1 MLGVLLFNLG
11 GPETLDEVRPFLYN
25 LFSDPEIIRLPAI
38 VRKPLA
44 GFIAVTRAPKSRG
57 YYKKIG
63 GGSPLRRD
71 TEAQGDA
78 LVARLA
84 ERGVEARAYVGMR
97 AWRPFIHD
105 AVDRIE
111 RDGIDELVVLPLY
124 PQFSV
129 STTGSSTKELYR
141 VLSSRGGLRHIRRH
155 YVTRWYDHPK
165 YVDAVARR
173 IEEQLPRFP
182 DPSRVH
188 LLFTA
193 HSIPV
198 SYVDRGDPYLEQ
210 TEETVQLVLDRLGL
224 PLEHTLAF
232 QSKVGPVKWLE
243 PSTNDA
249 IPRLAARGVD
259 QVLAIPI
266 SFVSDHIETL
276 YEIDILYQ
284 ALAREAG
291 IPNFRRTEALGLDP
305 GFIDCLA
312 DLVLERGQES
322 GVRGQEK
329 FPTLTPDP

>member
-1 MLGVLLFNLG
+1 MLGILLFNLG
-11 GPETLDEVRPFLYN
+11 GPERLEDVRPFLYN
-25 LFSDPEIIRLPAI
+25 LFADPEIINLPAI

-44 GFIAVTRAPKSRG
+44 AFIAVTRAPKSRG
-57 YYKKIG
+57 YYRKIG

-71 TEAQGDA
+71 TEAQGRA

-97 AWRPFIHD
+97 AWHPFID
-105 AVDRIE
+105 EAVDAIE
-111 RDGIDELVVLPLY
+111 RDPVDELVVLPLY

-141 VLSSRGGLRHIRRH
+141 VLWNGHGGLRRIRRH

-165 YVDAVARR
+165 YVDAVARQV
-173 IEEQLPRFP
+173 EEQLPRFP
-182 DPSRVH
+182 DPSHVH

-198 SYVDRGDPYLEQ
+198 SYVERGDPYLRQ
-210 TEETVQLVLDRLGL
+210 TEETVRLVLERLGR
-224 PLEHTLAF
+224 PLEHSLAF

-243 PSTNDA
+243 PSTNRVIA
-249 IPRLAARGVD
+249 ELGARGVD
-259 QVLAIPI
+259 EVLAIPI

-276 YEIDILYQ
+276 YEIDILYRD
-284 ALAREAG
+284 LAKEAQ
-291 IPNFRRTEALGLDP
+291 IAHFRRTEALGLDP

-312 DLVLERGQES
+312 DLVIERIQGRKE
-322 GVRGQEK
+322 
-329 FPTLTPDP
+329 

>member
-1 MLGVLLFNLG
+1 MLGILLFNLG
-11 GPETLDEVRPFLYN
+11 GPERLEDVRPFLYN
-25 LFSDPEIIRLPAI
+25 LFSDREIIDLPAVLRLP
-38 VRKPLA
+38 LA
-44 GFIAVTRAPKSRG
+44 ALIAVTRAPKSRG
-57 YYKKIG
+57 YYRKIG

-71 TEAQGDA
+71 TEAQGRA
-78 LVARLA
+78 LVTRLA
-84 ERGVEARAYVGMR
+84 ERGLEARCYVGMR
-97 AWRPFIHD
+97 AWSPFIDD
-105 AVDRIE
+105 AVEAIA
-111 RDGIDELVVLPLY
+111 RDGVDELVVLPLY

-141 VLSSRGGLRHIRRH
+141 VLWNGRDGLRSVRRH
-155 YVTRWYDHPK
+155 YVPHWYRNEK

-182 DPSRVH
+182 SPESVH

-198 SYVDRGDPYLEQ
+198 SYVERGDPYQRQ
-210 TEETVQLVLDRLGL
+210 TEETVRLVLERLGR
-224 PLEHTLAF
+224 PLDHMLAY

-249 IPRLAARGVD
+249 IPALAARGVD

-284 ALAREAG
+284 DLARRAQ
-291 IPNFRRTEALGLDP
+291 IPHFRRTEALGIDP
-305 GFIDCLA
+305 GFVDGLA
-312 DLVLERGQES
+312 DLVFERMD
-322 GVRGQEK
+322 RRN
-329 FPTLTPDP
+329 